1 MICYVRNFQV
11 YLRWSEIMENL
22 SMLFLG
28 LFVLTILFYNF
39 GGGNKLISNK
49 INHWERMDLI
59 EEKQE
64 LIKLR
69 GSIDFESTL
78 NTTDSLIGV
87 INNQLE

>member
-1 MICYVRNFQV
+1 
-11 YLRWSEIMENL
+11 MENL

-28 LFVLTILFYNF
+28 LFVLTILFYKF
-39 GGGNKLISNK
+39 GGGKKLIQNK

-87 INNQLE
+87 INSQLE